1 MLPYVSILDIVL
13 QYLIVCNGITAK
25 LRTGQV
31 LVVMQYHSDRKFV
44 PIGGPKFCVNG
55 KFKPGLK
62 FVLWHCATKIL
73 IAKFVFYLF
82 IIN

>member
-1 MLPYVSILDIVL
+1 ML
-13 QYLIVCNGITAK
+13 QYLIVCNGIIAK

-44 PIGGPKFCVNG
+44 PIGGPKFVQFHGSCING

-73 IAKFVFYLF
+73 IAKFVFYLLI